1 MGRVQNV
8 VDHGKSTSSSR
19 MFGSS
24 TCASASGSASASAL
38 TVEEDGG
45 RGRGRGYS
53 DVDRIGECDSGAV
66 SGVAAVG
73 GDLCAPKHSSVPVET
88 PVVSARKGR
97 RRRLSEGDGFSSSP
111 GLISDR
117 SRNLRSTA
125 GQAYSWS
132 LEEGKLVC
140 RAEDGRELNHDDD
153 NAILGTNSE
162 RREND
167 RGRGRS
173 SGRRRRGRG
182 RR

>member
-8 VDHGKSTSSSR
+8 VGDGKSTSSSR

-24 TCASASGSASASAL
+24 ACASASVSTSAL
-38 TVEEDGG
+38 TVEEDRGRE
-45 RGRGRGYS
+45 RGRGSS
-53 DVDRIGECDSGAV
+53 DVDGTGECDSGAA

-73 GDLCAPKHSSVPVET
+73 GDLCAPKHGSVPVET
-88 PVVSARKGR
+88 PGFSARKGR
-97 RRRLSEGDGFSSSP
+97 RRRLATGDGLSLSP
-111 GLISDR
+111 GRMSDR
-117 SRNLRSTA
+117 SRNFRSTA
-125 GQAYSWS
+125 MQVYSWS

-140 RAEDGRELNHDDD
+140 RAEDGRELDHDDD

-162 RREND
+162 RQENE